1 MKFSK
6 FVKSSQSTKP
16 SSSNGIYKKKSST
29 NAASSTLNTSSLMM
43 AQQLLLTDDICRFQ
57 PQKNKL
63 FLDEATTSKLS
74 NASSNNENNY
84 ASSYAVTTP
93 RINFTNLV
101 TNINGSGSGK
111 YLKSSQPKRLQRNR
125 LQHVTSKPENY
136 VLRSTLNLQSSD
148 LTSSMAMVSW
158 FNSLNGKSN
167 NNSLIF
173 KVDSFFSFHS
183 PLIFYDLIEIKV
195 YQICLIVC
203 TRVSIIIIIFFHF

>member
-63 FLDEATTSKLS
+63 FLDETTTTMTNKLS

-136 VLRSTLNLQSSD
+136 VLRSTLNLQSSAS
-148 LTSSMAMVSW
+148 SSMNMVS
-158 FNSLNGKSN
+158 
-167 NNSLIF
+167 
-173 KVDSFFSFHS
+173 
-183 PLIFYDLIEIKV
+183 
-195 YQICLIVC
+195 
-203 TRVSIIIIIFFHF
+203 

>member
-6 FVKSSQSTKP
+6 FVKSSQSSKS
-16 SSSNGIYKKKSST
+16 SSSNGIYKKKSNT
-29 NAASSTLNTSSLMM
+29 NTASSTLNTSSLMM

-63 FLDEATTSKLS
+63 FLDEAATTTMTTNKIS
-74 NASSNNENNY
+74 NASSNTENNY
-84 ASSYAVTTP
+84 SSSYVTTP

-136 VLRSTLNLQSSD
+136 VLRSTLNLQSPSA
-148 LTSSMAMVSW
+148 SPSMNMVS
-158 FNSLNGKSN
+158 
-167 NNSLIF
+167 
-173 KVDSFFSFHS
+173 
-183 PLIFYDLIEIKV
+183 
-195 YQICLIVC
+195 
-203 TRVSIIIIIFFHF
+203 